1 LGGKNIYLGGYLTMG
16 EGTMKRK
23 NKYNMM
29 PVTRIILIIS
39 VTIFLCIN
47 PFLQKVYALNG
58 ADVALY
64 NDSIAPSGYSGVWQ
78 DGITAI
84 KNMLT
89 TKGFTYE
96 EITYKDLNE
105 STQNFSNLYKVIL
118 IPGGTATWYNYW
130 ISKAGKERI
139 RNFIKKGGGYLG
151 ICAGAYFACD
161 RIVLDGVTYDDN
173 FGYNAYGELTGY
185 DLDLFSGTG
194 TGPINEI
201 ANYYAGESKMTT
213 INFQTENTVLKGYKQ
228 IPFTEDILYY
238 GGPYFTPD
246 IGSQVEILG
255 TYNEYN
261 GQPAI
266 VAFTYGSGKVVLS
279 GPHPEIG
286 GSNWDL
292 AKYMLNWLMKP
303 NIPSCPSLYFWNGYD
318 YERGGFIFPG
328 AMPRENEYVDH
339 IPLKQLGS
347 SNGYYYLQIRETE
360 SENSFINMAKLI
372 IVDHNPDVNITDLFI
387 HKETESI
394 PHPNP
399 FEVWYK
405 NSIAL
410 DTLREKASFME
421 LSPFLATHSVIGDV
435 VPPLYF
441 SDDEYVRMN
450 TGDIITLMFP
460 ALPLKEGEIRDFI
473 FVGEGFYVPLY
484 SLPPPPPPHEEVCNN
499 WARTAVAQNE
509 ENLRRRCGFT
519 GPQWN
524 SDYNNHFQFCLSV
537 PWESAISAE
546 NAREYDLRNRCRG
559 Y

>member
-1 LGGKNIYLGGYLTMG
+1 
-16 EGTMKRK
+16 MKRK
-23 NKYNMM
+23 NKYNTM

-89 TKGFTYE
+89 TIGFTYE
-96 EITYKDLNE
+96 EITYKDLND

-118 IPGGTATWYNYW
+118 IPGGYAQWYNYW

-139 RNFIKKGGGYLG
+139 RNFIKKGGGCFG
-151 ICAGAYFACD
+151 ICAGAYFAAD
-161 RIVLDGVTYDDN
+161 RTVWEGVTYDDN
-173 FGYNAYGELTGY
+173 VDYNAYGELTGY

-201 ANYYAGESKMTT
+201 ANWPEYKMTT

-228 IPFTEDILYY
+228 IPYTEDMLYY
-238 GGPYFTPD
+238 GGPYFTSD
-246 IGSQVEILG
+246 TGSQVEILG
-255 TYNEYN
+255 TYNYN

-266 VAFTYGSGKVVLS
+266 VAFSYGSGRVVLS
-279 GPHPEIG
+279 GPHPEIEKAD
-286 GSNWDL
+286 WDL
-292 AKYMLNWLMKP
+292 VKYMLNWLMKP
-303 NIPSCPSLYFWNGYD
+303 NLPSCPSLYFWNGYD

-339 IPLKQLGS
+339 IPLKQLVS
-347 SNGYYYLQIRETE
+347 WDGYYFLLIRETE
-360 SENSFINMAKLI
+360 SENSFINVAKLI

-387 HKETESI
+387 HRETESI

-399 FEVWYK
+399 SEVWYK

-410 DTLREKASFME
+410 DTLREKAGFME

-435 VPPLYF
+435 VHQLYF
-441 SDDEYVRMN
+441 FDDEYVSMN
-450 TGDIITLMFP
+450 TGDIIELIFP
-460 ALPLKEGEIRDFI
+460 APPLKEGEIRDFI
-473 FVGEGFYVPLY
+473 FVGEGYY
-484 SLPPPPPPHEEVCNN
+484 I
-499 WARTAVAQNE
+499 
-509 ENLRRRCGFT
+509 
-519 GPQWN
+519 PQ
-524 SDYNNHFQFCLSV
+524 
-537 PWESAISAE
+537 
-546 NAREYDLRNRCRG
+546 
-559 Y
+559 